1 MTYLF
6 CHLWLFWAI
15 AAVLCLIAELLTG
28 GFFLLCFAIGAA
40 VAAAIA
46 PFAGFNMQLAV
57 FAAVSVV
64 CIFFVR
70 PFAWHYLHRKDE
82 HRVSN
87 ADAILGKTGL
97 VSQTIEADGYG
108 RVAIDGD
115 DWKAQSEDGKEIE
128 RGKKVVVTGRDS
140 LIITVKQS

>member
-1 MTYLF
+1 MTYF
-6 CHLWLFWAI
+6 ICHLWLFWAI

-40 VAAAIA
+40 VAAV
-46 PFAGFNMQLAV
+46 FASFVGFNMQLAM

-70 PFAWHYLHRKDE
+70 PFALRYLHRGED

-87 ADAILGKTGL
+87 ADAILGKTGI
-97 VSQTIEADGYG
+97 VSQQIEADGYG

-128 RGKKVVVTGRDS
+128 RGKKVVVIGRDS

>member
-1 MTYLF
+1 MTYLMY
-6 CHLWLFWAI
+6 HLWLFWAI
-15 AAVLCLIAELLTG
+15 AAVLCLIADLLTG

-40 VAAAIA
+40 VAAILA
-46 PFAGFNMQLAV
+46 PFVGFNMQLAV

-70 PFAWHYLHRKDE
+70 PFAWRYLHRHDE
-82 HRVSN
+82 QRVSN
-87 ADAILGKTGL
+87 ADAILGKTGI

-115 DWKAQSEDGKEIE
+115 DWKAQAENGEEIE

-140 LIITVKQS
+140 LIITVKKA